1 MTTMSVACTVRMRSL
16 LEPKVFLLEGY
27 TIRIML
33 AIHAIRQHGGRG
45 LLRSLSGHSGPH
57 HELVTFGGMELETYK
72 FLVEKT
78 APFMNMLF
86 RPEVI
91 YVSKT
96 ELHIKI
102 PFHKGLIGNVAV
114 PCYHGGVVATAIDHA
129 AGFCVWASLDDPYQ
143 RCNTVDLRVDYLNPA
158 PCEDMYVHAKI
169 EHKSNK
175 LARADAIVYD
185 SQHKKKIA
193 LGRTL
198 FNVYKGAEDISGPLK
213 QAMKMAAALSANP
226 VPK

>member
-1 MTTMSVACTVRMRSL
+1 MSSAVR
-16 LEPKVFLLEGY
+16 G
-27 TIRIML
+27 
-33 AIHAIRQHGGRG
+33 
-45 LLRSLSGHSGPH
+45 LSGHSGSQEP
-57 HELVTFGGMELETYK
+57 VTFGGMEFDTFK

-78 APFMNMLF
+78 APFINAYF
-86 RPEVI
+86 QPEVI

-96 ELHIKI
+96 DLMIKI
-102 PFHKGLIGNVAV
+102 PSNKKLIGNVAV

-129 AGFCVWASLDDPYQ
+129 AGFCVWGSLDDPFY

-158 PCEDMYVHAKI
+158 LCEDMFVHAKI
-169 EHKSNK
+169 EHKSNR

-185 SQHKKKIA
+185 SQQKKKIA

-198 FNVYKGAEDISGPLK
+198 FNVYKGTEDINGPLK
-213 QAMKMAAALSANP
+213 HAMKMAAAMHGNP